1 MPLGFLCL
9 LFSLFQILKYTPE
22 DYYDRENLEIALE
35 KAEDICSQ
43 VNEGVRS
50 QENSNRLEWLQE
62 RVNLEGLEE
71 VCSLFRDIFSTS
83 GQVLMNNRV
92 NPSCFNKF
100 HKKICQYSYKQI
112 YISHFAW
119 KNTGFWLFAFF

>member
-1 MPLGFLCL
+1 M
-9 LFSLFQILKYTPE
+9 KYTPE

-71 VCSLFRDIFSTS
+71 VGIFLSLFRRSLVSLAGSYYYFRHCTLLPVIYF
-83 GQVLMNNRV
+83 
-92 NPSCFNKF
+92 C
-100 HKKICQYSYKQI
+100 KK
-112 YISHFAW
+112 
-119 KNTGFWLFAFF
+119 